1 VIFAC
6 AWIQAIAGYIA
17 HVMYKRRGMSTAVG
31 RVHVWAGRVL
41 ITIGMI
47 NGGLG
52 LLLSADGTRSDYIAY
67 GVVAGSI
74 WVLFGGV
81 SAHRDWSRARSISV
95 GEKDTPDQL

>member
-1 VIFAC
+1 
-6 AWIQAIAGYIA
+6 
-17 HVMYKRRGMSTAVG
+17 MSNVVG

-52 LLLSADGTRSDYIAY
+52 LLLSADGTRNDYIAY
-67 GVVAGSI
+67 GATAGSI

-81 SAHRDWSRARSISV
+81 SAYRDWSRARSISV
-95 GEKDTPDQL
+95 DEKNTPDQL